1 MSRSVECLLKGI
13 GTYERSGAIVLVF
26 FEYRLRDVYPLV
38 GDIEFLASALGSE
51 DMAEVLGCE
60 RLVVGWVKR
69 WQGLVGHV
77 CLDVVPLCWDLFLC
91 EDEFLL
97 FHIFFLLLL
106 PLGGGGLFF
115 SFRLAADA
123 ASTGAGGGT
132 CALQREHGG
141 WGT

>member
-26 FEYRLRDVYPLV
+26 LEYRLRDVYSLV

-97 FHIFFLLLL
+97 FHIFFFCCS
-106 PLGGGGLFF
+106 LF
-115 SFRLAADA
+115 
-123 ASTGAGGGT
+123 
-132 CALQREHGG
+132 
-141 WGT
+141 WGRGIVFFF